1 MSQTPL
7 SPFEANPPTAK
18 RLLFSVSLSVAVAIF
33 VLVVAV
39 LPAEYG
45 IDLTGL
51 GRALGLTQM
60 SGAASAKKVALD
72 DVLAGEEPIVT
83 ATPPAT
89 GEPLPLPN
97 PAVHQSQS
105 EPAKLQTFTIELP
118 ADGETEI
125 KAVLPKGKMMLYS
138 WKVDHDSIYVDFH
151 GHDPSWADK
160 TAFVRYEEKDGSA
173 GANGSLV
180 APFTGEHGWY
190 FLNTNGFPVVLT
202 LNVQGYYDKLVDYGV
217 KQQ

>member
-7 SPFEANPPTAK
+7 SPFQANPPTGK
-18 RLLFSVSLSVAVAIF
+18 RLLLSVGLAVLLAAL

-45 IDLTGL
+45 IDPTGL
-51 GRALGLTQM
+51 GRTLGLTQM
-60 SGAASAKKVALD
+60 SGKASTSQLAID
-72 DVLAGEEPIVT
+72 DVLAGAEPVAT

-97 PAVHQSQS
+97 PAVHQAQA
-105 EPAKLQTFTIELP
+105 EPAKSEVLTIELP
-118 ADGETEI
+118 ADAETEI
-125 KAVLPKGKMMLYS
+125 KAVLPKGKMILYS

-151 GHDPSWADK
+151 GHDPAWLDK

-180 APFTGEHGWY
+180 ASFTGEHGWY
-190 FLNTNGFPVVLT
+190 FLNTNGFPVTLT
-202 LNVQGYYDKLVDYGV
+202 LHITGYYDRLVNYGV
-217 KQQ
+217 RQQ

>member
-1 MSQTPL
+1 MSQAPL
-7 SPFEANPPTAK
+7 SPFQANPPTGK
-18 RLLFSVSLSVAVAIF
+18 RLLLSVGLAVLLAALI
-33 VLVVAV
+33 LIVAV

-45 IDLTGL
+45 IDPTGV
-51 GRALGLTQM
+51 GRVLGLTQM
-60 SGAASAKKVALD
+60 SGKVSKSRVAID
-72 DVLAGEEPIVT
+72 DVLAGAQPVAT

-97 PAVHQSQS
+97 PAVHQAQP
-105 EPAKLQTFTIELP
+105 EPAKSEVLTIELP
-118 ADGETEI
+118 ADAETEI
-125 KAVLPKGKMMLYS
+125 KAVLPKGKMILYS

-151 GHDPSWADK
+151 GHDPDWEDK
-160 TAFVRYEEKDGSA
+160 SAFVRYEEKDGSA

-202 LNVQGYYDKLVDYGV
+202 LGIQGYYDKLVNYGV
-217 KQQ
+217 RQQ

>member
-1 MSQTPL
+1 MSQAPL
-7 SPFEANPPTAK
+7 SPFQANPPTGK
-18 RLLFSVSLSVAVAIF
+18 RLLLSVGLAVLLAALI
-33 VLVVAV
+33 LIVAV

-45 IDLTGL
+45 IDPTGV

-60 SGAASAKKVALD
+60 SGKVSKSRVAID
-72 DVLAGEEPIVT
+72 DVLAGAQPVVT

-97 PAVHQSQS
+97 PAVHQAQP
-105 EPAKLQTFTIELP
+105 EPAKSEVLTIELP
-118 ADGETEI
+118 ADAETEI
-125 KAVLPKGKMMLYS
+125 KAVLPKGKMILYS

-151 GHDPSWADK
+151 GHDPDWEDK
-160 TAFVRYEEKDGSA
+160 SAFVRYEEKDGSA

-202 LNVQGYYDKLVDYGV
+202 LSIQGYYDKLVNYGV
-217 KQQ
+217 RQQ

>member
-1 MSQTPL
+1 MSQAPL
-7 SPFEANPPTAK
+7 SPFQANPPTGK
-18 RLLFSVSLSVAVAIF
+18 RLLLSVGLAVLLAALI
-33 VLVVAV
+33 LIVAV

-45 IDLTGL
+45 IDPTGV
-51 GRALGLTQM
+51 GRVLGLTQM
-60 SGAASAKKVALD
+60 SGKASKSRVAID
-72 DVLAGEEPIVT
+72 DVLAGAEPVAT

-97 PAVHQSQS
+97 SAVHQAQPQ
-105 EPAKLQTFTIELP
+105 PAKSEVLTIELP
-118 ADGETEI
+118 ADAETEI
-125 KAVLPKGKMMLYS
+125 KAVLPKGKMILYS

-151 GHDPSWADK
+151 GHDPAWEDK

-190 FLNTNGFPVVLT
+190 FLNTNGFPVLLT
-202 LNVQGYYDKLVDYGV
+202 LSIQGYYDKLVNYGV
-217 KQQ
+217 RQQ